1 VLTKSI
7 LALGFSAAVAVTL
20 TACAGGRFLT
30 IEPRQKTAAPYAL
43 TGEEKVAQPRQAI
56 GWTRVKPAQY
66 EPPSRAR

>member
-1 VLTKSI
+1 MFTKTI

-30 IEPRQKTAAPYAL
+30 IEPRAKTAPYAL
-43 TGEEKVAQPRQAI
+43 TGEEQVAQPRQAI
-56 GWTRVKPAQY
+56 GWTRIKPQQY